1 LDDDGTACARTMAI
15 VRVHARG
22 AGLRELLASMLVAQ
36 WRAGQ
41 YQTEQG
47 RRLQALTSGASATVT
62 PGWVLEPGAPLA
74 ELPPTRRSGP
84 AAALGVG
91 QAGSDPACR

>member
-1 LDDDGTACARTMAI
+1 
-15 VRVHARG
+15 
-22 AGLRELLASMLVAQ
+22 MLVAQ

-74 ELPPTRRSGP
+74 ELAATRRSGP
-84 AAALGVG
+84 AAALTVVVTAAAGLPKDG
-91 QAGSDPACR
+91 SPQAAA